1 MELSFI
7 VSPKFD
13 GSCLRDFLRASGV
26 SASLIK
32 AVKYETGGFW
42 VEDGPARTCD
52 TIHAGQMV
60 TFVLPP
66 EKPTTVQPQ
75 QLPLTIAYESEHVMV
90 LEKPA
95 GMAIHPTLNHK
106 DGTLANAYMG
116 LLQSRGQQGVFR
128 PINRIDKDTS
138 GLVLCAK
145 NAYAAP
151 LLAADVQK
159 VYHAILQGKPP
170 LDEGDIIAPIARK
183 EQSIITRCVC
193 ETGKPSHTHYKV
205 EQVCGEHTL
214 VAAIPITGRT
224 HQLRVHFAWVGCPL
238 AGDDMYGGTRTAI
251 GRHALHCSCMEF
263 TEPVTGRRV
272 RIDSPLPPD
281 MQALVEH

>member
-32 AVKYETGGFW
+32 AVKNHTGGFW

-52 TIHAGQMV
+52 PIHTGQMV

-66 EKPTTVQPQ
+66 EKPTSVSPQ
-75 QLPLTIAYESEHVMV
+75 DIPLNIVYESEHAMV

-95 GMAIHPTLNHK
+95 GMAIHPTFNYS
-106 DGTLANAYMG
+106 DGTLGNAYMG

-128 PINRIDKDTS
+128 PVNRIDKDTS

-145 NAYAAP
+145 NMYAAP
-151 LLAADVQK
+151 LLAGSVQK
-159 VYHAILQGKPP
+159 VYHAILQGKLPQT
-170 LDEGDIIAPIARK
+170 EGDIIAPIAR
-183 EQSIITRCVC
+183 QSDSIILRCVR
-193 ETGKPSHTHYKV
+193 EDGKPSHTHYTV

-214 VAAIPITGRT
+214 VAAVPITGRT
-224 HQLRVHFAWVGCPL
+224 HQLRVHFAWMGCPL
-238 AGDDMYGGTRTAI
+238 AGDEMYGGEKTLI
-251 GRHALHCSCMEF
+251 QRHALHCSRMEF
-263 TEPVTGRRV
+263 VEPVSNKKV
-272 RIDSPLPPD
+272 VVESPLPAD
-281 MQALVEH
+281 MKALLQ